1 MAASVAASVAAVQAE
16 TEVSDCLASVVSGQ
30 WTMDSGQWTAR
41 PDSKAGQ
48 QGRTAG
54 TGHANSGHSWLRG
67 RLVLTKAP

>member
-48 QGRTAG
+48 PALDTPIAATAG
-54 TGHANSGHSWLRG
+54 CEGALY
-67 RLVLTKAP
+67 